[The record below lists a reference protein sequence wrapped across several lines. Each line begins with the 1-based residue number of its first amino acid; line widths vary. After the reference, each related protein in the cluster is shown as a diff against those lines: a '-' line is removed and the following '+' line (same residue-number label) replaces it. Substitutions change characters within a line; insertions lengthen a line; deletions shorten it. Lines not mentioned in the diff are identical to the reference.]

1 MITVNAQWTN
11 TGDNTTTGKVTSS
24 QLTFPRVG
32 YDFSKMP
39 RAQISPMSIKLFDD
53 YVTTRPGGNSPDNNS
68 YGTLLSINGRANH
81 WESNIYFGANTKKMY
96 FRTSNW
102 SGGNNENGIKG
113 GFHDWRTLL
122 DSKSDIKTSG
132 LLKIEGNGSH
142 YISRGNFGIGTSDP
156 KNYLHVKG
164 GENSYSQVLIE
175 GGSGA
180 AIQLESKNN
189 TGDRPVISAKD
200 GDLSFQIWKN
210 RGNWR
215 SSPFIIKTDGNIGI
229 GTTTPTQKLEV
240 ESGNTNGTNP
250 PVIRLSSKDVNAIN
264 NQLLGEIQ
272 FYNGDADGKHVSSFI
287 KSLAAERYGRKGK
300 LTFGTS
306 GTNSK
311 DAIERMRID
320 ENGKVGIGTTSPKEV
335 LTVSKNGATIG
346 IYDTNP
352 RSKANNRIARYSN
365 SLVIQNDLNGA
376 WTDNVNFNDNGNV
389 GIGTTSPTRKLDVN
403 GHAKIRGSLILN
415 QTTSDYTD
423 IQLGHDTNDRI
434 FSDNSTAKHYGGGM
448 FFRVTPDPSLNITHN
463 YIDVMML
470 TDKGNVGIG
479 TSDTKG
485 YKLAIAG
492 SKGVIAEEVTVKLQ
506 SNWPDYVFT
515 EDYKLPTLIEVEK
528 QIKDKGH
535 LANIP
540 SAKEVEKNGV
550 KLGEMNK
557 KLLEKIEELT
567 LYTIQQEKE
576 IQKLKSQQEHLKEV
590 KKENR
595 ELKNRLD
602 KIEELLRNKKF

>member
-1 MITVNAQWTN
+1 MLTVNAQWTN
-11 TGDNTTTGKVTSS
+11 TGDNTTTGKVTSN

-39 RAQISPMSIKLFDD
+39 RTQISPMSIKLFDD

-68 YGTLLSINGRANH
+68 YGTLLAINGLANH
-81 WESNIYFGANTKKMY
+81 WENNLYFGAVTNKMY
-96 FRTSNW
+96 FRISKYAQHVA
-102 SGGNNENGIKG
+102 ENGVKG
-113 GFHDWRTLL
+113 DFNDWRTLL

-132 LLKIEGNGSH
+132 LLKIEGNGSN
-142 YISRGNFGIGTSDP
+142 YISKGN
-156 KNYLHVKG
+156 L
-164 GENSYSQVLIE
+164 
-175 GGSGA
+175 
-180 AIQLESKNN
+180 
-189 TGDRPVISAKD
+189 
-200 GDLSFQIWKN
+200 
-210 RGNWR
+210 
-215 SSPFIIKTDGNIGI
+215 GI

-250 PVIRLSSKDVNAIN
+250 PVIRLSSKDVNAID

-272 FYNGDADGKHVSSFI
+272 FYNGDADGKHISSFI

-320 ENGKVGIGTTSPKEV
+320 
-335 LTVSKNGATIG
+335 
-346 IYDTNP
+346 
-352 RSKANNRIARYSN
+352 
-365 SLVIQNDLNGA
+365 
-376 WTDNVNFNDNGNV
+376 DNGNV

-479 TSDTKG
+479 TRDTKG
-485 YKLAIAG
+485 YKLAVAG
-492 SKGVIAEEVTVKLQ
+492 SKGIIAEEVTVKLQ

-515 EDYKLPTLIEVEK
+515 KEYVLPTLDEVEK
-528 QIKDKGH
+528 QIKEKGH
-535 LANIP
+535 LVNIP
-540 SAKEVEKNGV
+540 SAKEVAENGV

-576 IQKLKSQQEHLKEV
+576 IQKLKSQKEDIKEV